1 MKIPQIEKVLRKEYR
16 KTLSGTKFT
25 NIKRC
30 SERRKDTEQDK
41 IRQIE
46 NVIRRERKT
55 LGQTKRDG

>member
-1 MKIPQIEKVLRKEYR
+1 MEQN
-16 KTLSGTKFT
+16 ST
-25 NIKRC
+25 NLKRC